1 MRLSRLFAALCVG
14 LSVFLASVVAT
25 AAAAQEGY
33 RVRSGDVLRIEVI
46 EDSSLNRSVLVAPDG
61 RISVPLAGAILARGR
76 TVETIQAD
84 LANALSPNFAAT
96 PAVFVSVERIAEVAP
111 AGPQIIAPPE
121 PDPTID
127 VYVLGEAGNTGKL
140 TVDPDTTVLQLF
152 AQMGG
157 FTTFAATTRI
167 QLRRTDETGAET
179 VYVLNYDAIE
189 AGLSPNGTSHLM
201 DGDVIIV
208 PERRLFE

>member
-1 MRLSRLFAALCVG
+1 MRLSRILAAL
-14 LSVFLASVVAT
+14 SVLVSFLVAT
-25 AAAAQEGY
+25 AVAAQEGY

-84 LANALSPNFAAT
+84 LANALAPNFAAL

-157 FTTFAATTRI
+157 FSTFAATTRI
-167 QLRRTDETGAET
+167 QLRRTDATGAET